1 MIFLYAMEKKQKLRR
16 IACFITAHGFGHAS
30 RACAFMQSIL
40 DNDPAIRFEVFT
52 CTPKWFFR
60 KSLSAEIGYHHL
72 ETDIG
77 MVQSSPFQENITA
90 TLNKLRRFLP
100 FDLGLITSTVD
111 AVKQLRCEIVLC
123 DISPMGIAV
132 ADAAGIPSVLV
143 ENFTWDWI
151 YSDYQSE
158 SQQFEPY
165 IDYLKKIFNRA
176 TYHIKAKP
184 FCQSGKSD
192 LTVAPISRKPRSQA
206 SEIRA
211 RLRKGNNDKIV
222 ILTMGGVKESKDYAV
237 GLEGL
242 NDIHFIIPGVKNEH
256 HQCANLTFLPFQSDF
271 FHPDL
276 INAADAVIGKV
287 GYSTIAEVYQAG
299 KPFGYVKRPTFR
311 ESIVLVKFIKDR
323 LPSLPISE
331 EELYSG
337 NWVKK
342 IPKLINMP
350 TEKNL
355 QKNGADAISEFVL
368 ARLQSRHIMT
378 S

>member
-1 MIFLYAMEKKQKLRR
+1 MPD
-16 IACFITAHGFGHAS
+16 GH
-30 RACAFMQSIL
+30 
-40 DNDPAIRFEVFT
+40 
-52 CTPKWFFR
+52 
-60 KSLSAEIGYHHL
+60 
-72 ETDIG
+72 
-77 MVQSSPFQENITA
+77 
-90 TLNKLRRFLP
+90 
-100 FDLGLITSTVD
+100 
-111 AVKQLRCEIVLC
+111 
-123 DISPMGIAV
+123 
-132 ADAAGIPSVLV
+132 
-143 ENFTWDWI
+143 
-151 YSDYQSE
+151 
-158 SQQFEPY
+158 
-165 IDYLKKIFNRA
+165 YLKKIFNRA

-192 LTVAPISRKPRSQA
+192 LTVAPVSRKPRSQA

-211 RLRKGNNDKIV
+211 RLSIGNNDKIV

-237 GLEGL
+237 GLERL
-242 NDIHFIIPGVKNEH
+242 NDIHFIIPGVKNEP

-299 KPFGYVKRPTFR
+299 KPFGYVERPTFR

-350 TEKNL
+350 TDKNL
-355 QKNGADAISEFVL
+355 QKNGADANSEFVL